1 MQTEAAA
8 TAAPPPKRTAKGLSH
23 KGLAL
28 LMAAAVAALSFAV
41 VAAITAS
48 RTGGTSGGGGTGGGG
63 SSSSGGGAGQQPATL
78 VTYKAAAAEPAPALR
93 LPRLGG
99 GATVTLTG
107 LGKRPIVVN
116 FFASWCTACQAEL
129 KAVAQVADEGR
140 VSFVGVDTNET
151 SYGAALKMLQRVG
164 ARYPVGIGGTTQA
177 DEYRAPGLPTTVFI
191 NAKGRV
197 VAMALGAVTRPQL
210 DAWVVELLSHGHL
223 TS

>member
-1 MQTEAAA
+1 
-8 TAAPPPKRTAKGLSH
+8 
-23 KGLAL
+23 
-28 LMAAAVAALSFAV
+28 MAAAVAALSFAV
-41 VAAITAS
+41 VAAIMAS
-48 RTGGTSGGGGTGGGG
+48 RQGGGNT
-63 SSSSGGGAGQQPATL
+63 SSSGSASQQSATL

-99 GATVTLTG
+99 GATVTLAG

-129 KAVAQVADEGR
+129 KAVAQVAGERR

-177 DEYRAPGLPTTVFI
+177 DEYRAPGLPSTVFI
-191 NAKGRV
+191 NAKGHV
-197 VAMALGAVTRPQL
+197 VAMALGAVTRPEL
-210 DAWVVELLSHGHL
+210 NTWVTELVSQGHL
-223 TS
+223 KS